1 MTELLTV
8 NSFPIFLKKLNLN
21 MTKEELNYINSLHL
35 TFQESGVATSDD
47 SFIFN
52 NKELFKIKDIFNE
65 AVNEYKENI
74 LQIENEIYLTQS
86 WIATSQKNAYHHEH
100 IHYNSFLACVYYL
113 QCESGKFIID
123 FGRSPI
129 EQGFHFGFKIKK
141 YNIFNSAQSFIEVKT
156 GDLLIFPGWLRHKT
170 SKNLSDTNRAIIGAN
185 YFVKGEFGNKNNYD
199 YLKI

>member
-1 MTELLTV
+1 MNQLFTL
-8 NSFPIFLKKLNLN
+8 NSLPIFLKKINIDISS
-21 MTKEELNYINSLHL
+21 EELNYINSLSL
-35 TFQESGVATSDD
+35 STQKSGVKTSNDN
-47 SFIFN
+47 FIFN
-52 NKELFKIKDIFNE
+52 NEKLNRIKLIFDDTI
-65 AVNEYKENI
+65 NEYKENI
-74 LQIENEIYLTQS
+74 LKINNELFLTQS
-86 WIATSQKNAYHHEH
+86 WLAVSSKNAYHHEH

-129 EQGFHFGFKIKK
+129 EQGFHFGFNIKE
-141 YNIFNSAQSFIEVKT
+141 YNIFNSAKSFIDVKT

-170 SKNLSDTNRAIIGAN
+170 EENLSNVDRAIIGAN